1 MENAILF
8 FDLARLS
15 LFEFPADM
23 QHSFL
28 GDVIDDTIDDT
39 PANKIQLRDC
49 RRKSLK
55 LDPLRTTER
64 IEKLFRI
71 AIQR

>member
-1 MENAILF
+1 M
-8 FDLARLS
+8 S

-28 GDVIDDTIDDT
+28 SDVIDDAVDDA
-39 PANKIQLRDC
+39 PADEIQLSYR

-55 LDPLRTTER
+55 LDPLSTTKR

-71 AIQR
+71 AIQ

>member
-1 MENAILF
+1 MATCLF
-8 FDLARLS
+8 K
-15 LFEFPADM
+15 FPADM

-28 GDVIDDTIDDT
+28 SDIVDDAIDDA
-39 PANKIQLRDC
+39 PANEVELCNR

-55 LDPLRTTER
+55 LDSFRTTKR

-71 AIQR
+71 AIQ

>member
-1 MENAILF
+1 M
-8 FDLARLS
+8 S

-28 GDVIDDTIDDT
+28 SDVVDDTVDDA
-39 PANKIQLRDC
+39 PANEIQLCNR

-55 LDPLRTTER
+55 LDPFRTTKW

-71 AIQR
+71 AIQ